1 MSRSYS
7 DKFVIELRK
16 ADPDNPGIA
25 LGLACVNA
33 NLPAK
38 YVADALGVTRMTV
51 FSWFRGT
58 RIRIKTLQRVEVFTD
73 LVESDTAK
81 GRLPA
86 RTKAEA
92 RAYLEEMIGRPLSV
106 KPHEIVESSAEET
119 GTPEPQVA

>member
-7 DKFVIELRK
+7 DKFILSLK
-16 ADPDNPGIA
+16 ASDPDNPGIA

-51 FSWFRGT
+51 FSWFRGSP
-58 RIRIKTLQRVEVFTD
+58 IRFKTLQRVEVFTD

-92 RAYLEEMIGRPLSV
+92 QAYLEEMIGRPLGVKSDAKEESV
-106 KPHEIVESSAEET
+106 GTVD
-119 GTPEPQVA
+119 TPEPQLA